1 MTTFISKQDVC
12 ELLQVSERTL
22 ARYRAEYWYRGI
34 HYVQPV
40 QKTRYNKELIE
51 DWMVNRHDYSAHL
64 RAIEAYQAT
73 LPSNQPKR
81 KRAS

>member
-1 MTTFISKQDVC
+1 MATFIDRQAACD
-12 ELLQVSERTL
+12 LLQISVRTL
-22 ARYRAEYWYRGI
+22 ARYRSDYWYLGI

-40 QKTRYNKELIE
+40 QKILYNKELIE
-51 DWMVNRHDYSAHL
+51 DWLVNRHDYAAHL

-81 KRAS
+81 RRAS